1 MPKNNINEQLE
12 TKYSYPHTIDELNH
26 LKLNNKVDLIE
37 EKPVKRSAIL
47 QTANEELQ
55 KSVDTY
61 FQFMDIIHSFRC
73 EINDTTFHFEFEGK
87 TNLPPEQKINDS
99 SCTHEINTYLAP
111 VTKEFRPA
119 IKEELLR
126 IRTQLI
132 RNYNELQ
139 RQLNAYEKGAA
150 GERYVETQLELIK
163 NKYHFLQNIKFKY
176 SDSQGQTSETDLY
189 IMTPKG
195 LLVCEIKNYGNE
207 DDTFLISKDGQWLKN
222 PNGIHTEILTPS
234 PFAQNTRHCVAT
246 EKLLKE
252 NGIHNIKII
261 PVIIMA
267 NETVRIQNE
276 SSHAVIRASELYH
289 FIEHLN
295 FPENYTS
302 EFRNKIISIL
312 QENNDPED
320 NRFLIKA
327 WNAENAQIL
336 LDYTQEL
343 MRWLFEMFDFSNTV
357 KKGFKAEYSLGK
369 SIWLFLCKWIPPVLL
384 VLGMTLFTIHI
395 VLNFKAFLV
404 DVFSL
409 LFILF
414 ILWMIT
420 N

>member
-12 TKYSYPHTIDELNH
+12 TKYPYPHTIDELNH
-26 LKLNNKVDLIE
+26 LKLNNTVNLIE
-37 EKPVKRSAIL
+37 EKLVKRSAIL

-55 KSVDTY
+55 KSVNTY
-61 FQFMDIIHSFRC
+61 FQFMNIIHSFNC
-73 EINDTTFHFEFEGK
+73 EINDTAFHFELEGR
-87 TNLPPEQKINDS
+87 TNLPPEQKISDS
-99 SCTHEINTYLAP
+99 SCAHEINTYLAP
-111 VTKEFRPA
+111 ITKEFSPA

-126 IRTQLI
+126 IRAQLL
-132 RNYNELQ
+132 RNYNEL
-139 RQLNAYEKGAA
+139 RHQLNAYKKGAA
-150 GERYVETQLELIK
+150 GEQYVATQLDLIK
-163 NKYHFLQNIKFKY
+163 NKYQFLQNIKFKY

-189 IMTPKG
+189 VMTPKG

-222 PNGIHTEILTPS
+222 PNGMHTEILTPS

-246 EKLLKE
+246 EKLLE
-252 NGIHNIKII
+252 ESGIHNIKII

-276 SSHAVIRASELYH
+276 SSHTVIRASELYH
-289 FIEHLN
+289 FIEQLDC
-295 FPENYTS
+295 PENYTS
-302 EFRNKIISIL
+302 EFQDKIMSIL
-312 QENNDPED
+312 QEKNDPED
-320 NRFLIKA
+320 NRFPVKA

-336 LDYTQEL
+336 LDYTHEL
-343 MRWLFEMFDFSNTV
+343 LQSLFEMHAFSNTV

-369 SIWLFLCKWIPPVLL
+369 SIWLFLCRWIPPVLL
-384 VLGMTLFTIHI
+384 VFGMTLFTIHI
-395 VLNFKAFLV
+395 ALNFKAFLV

-414 ILWMIT
+414 ILWLIT